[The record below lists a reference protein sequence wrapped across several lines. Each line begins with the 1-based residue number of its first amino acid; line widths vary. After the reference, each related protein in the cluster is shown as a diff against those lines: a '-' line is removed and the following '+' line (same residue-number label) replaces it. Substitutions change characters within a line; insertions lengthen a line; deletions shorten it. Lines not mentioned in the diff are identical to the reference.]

1 MLRELTEEERI
12 KYAKQ
17 IEISRKSAD
26 SYVFGY
32 KKHEMI
38 DDEENSI
45 KTVARGCNNSGW
57 IKVAFCDIESKS

>member
-32 KKHEMI
+32 TKKEMI
-38 DDEENSI
+38 DDEEKSI
-45 KTVARGCNNSGW
+45 KTIARGDDGAGW
-57 IKVAFCDIESKS
+57 IKVAFCDIESIS